1 MTNKQQS
8 FFRCGNCDWWKSC
21 FGSFNFDSLG
31 VCKYE
36 PKPLAHN
43 REATRGG
50 RDATNCPC
58 WKKDEK
64 DKHKIESDTP
74 QPWAVG

>member
-8 FFRCGNCDWWKSC
+8 FFRCGNCDWWKC
-21 FGSFNFDSLG
+21 LGATRHPEQLG
-31 VCKYE
+31 VCEYE
-36 PKPLAHN
+36 PKPLAYN

-58 WKKDEK
+58 WKKLE
-64 DKHKIESDTP
+64 ILL
-74 QPWAVG
+74 